1 MLKLKSVV
9 RDPKYKPGKNQAY
22 DNTEAAYVKDDP
34 KAKKTKP
41 KTKTKPK
48 EKTTSGLSKEQQA
61 KADADVERRRKSGE
75 MSDLRGGNDKVDGY
89 GKAKN
94 NSGGG
99 GGGDRD
105 GGGGGRKTGGASDS
119 RNAEYIKK
127 RSAISKAKSPEDK
140 AKATKDAESA
150 GMAAWRKAN
159 PKLAAAKDKRD
170 KTRAQQSLNPLMKKY
185 LKDRESVRRETK
197 K

>member
-1 MLKLKSVV
+1 
-9 RDPKYKPGKNQAY
+9 
-22 DNTEAAYVKDDP
+22 
-34 KAKKTKP
+34 
-41 KTKTKPK
+41 
-48 EKTTSGLSKEQQA
+48 
-61 KADADVERRRKSGE
+61 

-89 GKAKN
+89 KQKTTLKN
-94 NSGGG
+94 G
-99 GGGDRD
+99 

-170 KTRAQQSLNPLMKKY
+170 KTRGTAKSSNPL
-185 LKDRESVRRETK
+185 DEEVP
-197 K
+197 